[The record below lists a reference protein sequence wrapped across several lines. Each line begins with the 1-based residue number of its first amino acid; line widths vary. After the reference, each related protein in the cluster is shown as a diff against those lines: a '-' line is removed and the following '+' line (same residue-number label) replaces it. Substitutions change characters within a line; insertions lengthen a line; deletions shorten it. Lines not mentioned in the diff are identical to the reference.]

1 MSERISE
8 VNVTT
13 GDRPLSSGLDRD
25 AELAEA
31 LGLTFAEE
39 GLTLDQLRGSLRQL
53 ARHLRQRASQA
64 RDIEDAAKY
73 AAGRV

>member
-1 MSERISE
+1 MSDRISE

-13 GDRPLSSGLDRD
+13 GDRPLSGGLDRD
-25 AELAEA
+25 AELIEA
-31 LGLTFAEE
+31 LGVNFVDE
-39 GLTLDQLRGSLRQL
+39 GMTLDQLRGSLRQL
-53 ARHLRQRASQA
+53 AHRLRQRASQA